1 MNEFSKTSQSIC
13 WELAKRVENA
23 LIDEVSLTP
32 KPGLVDRKTNGSHE
46 DMNYALFIKSART
59 LTPYFYE
66 MAQAAWKSPINRGL
80 RETIA
85 RIGRK
90 AEAAMYQ
97 ATDQVNTHKGAIWS
111 LGLMIS
117 VSASQLSHEGKIEL
131 PVFFENIAT
140 LSAFPDL
147 TYQKKNTTHGEK
159 VKKQFGVNGAYG
171 EAVAGYP
178 HVQIALMEADRHPD
192 KSKKVRSLH
201 MLLAIIGSLDDTC
214 ILYRSNQQVLEHVQF
229 LANEANQTQLP
240 NQSFIKLI
248 HYCEETH
255 ISPGGSA
262 DLLAASLYVQSIEE
276 MMFLAGQPLLRKE
289 CVG

>member
-66 MAQAAWKSPINRGL
+66 MAQAAWKKPINQEL
-80 RETIA
+80 RESIA
-85 RIGRK
+85 QIGRM
-90 AEAAMYQ
+90 AEVAMYQ
-97 ATDQVNTHKGAIWS
+97 ATHQVNTHKGAIWS
-111 LGLMIS
+111 LGLMVS
-117 VSASQLSHEGKIEL
+117 VSASQLSHEKRISL
-131 PVFFENIAT
+131 PTFFENIAR
-140 LSAFPDL
+140 LSTFPDR
-147 TYQKKNTTHGEK
+147 TYQKDTATHGAK

-171 EAVAGYP
+171 EAIAGYP
-178 HVQIALMEADRHPD
+178 HVQIALIEAEKHLDE
-192 KSKKVRSLH
+192 SKQMRSLH

-214 ILYRSNQQVLEHVQF
+214 ILYRSNQQVLNQVQL
-229 LANEANQTQLP
+229 LACEANQSRLP
-240 NQSFIKLI
+240 NQAFTQLI
-248 HYCEETH
+248 DYCEEKQ

-262 DLLAASLYVQSIEE
+262 DILAASLYAQSIEE
-276 MMFLAGQPLLRKE
+276 IVLLDGLLSNNRQPA
-289 CVG
+289 